1 MEIALNK
8 DLLKKEESKI
18 DVIMEPTDEILN
30 SIFKC
35 KTMEDDN
42 NDDTV
47 NVKKLKESDKK
58 LEHIYNKLLISFEG

>member
-1 MEIALNK
+1 MDIALNK

-47 NVKKLKESDKK
+47 NVKKLQESDKK
-58 LEHIYNKLLISFEG
+58 LEHIYNKLLISLEG

>member
-1 MEIALNK
+1 MDIALNK

-58 LEHIYNKLLISFEG
+58 LKHIYNKLLISFEG

>member
-1 MEIALNK
+1 MDIALNK

-47 NVKKLKESDKK
+47 NVKELKESDKK

>member
-1 MEIALNK
+1 MDIALNK

-58 LEHIYNKLLISFEG
+58 LGHIYNKLLISFEG